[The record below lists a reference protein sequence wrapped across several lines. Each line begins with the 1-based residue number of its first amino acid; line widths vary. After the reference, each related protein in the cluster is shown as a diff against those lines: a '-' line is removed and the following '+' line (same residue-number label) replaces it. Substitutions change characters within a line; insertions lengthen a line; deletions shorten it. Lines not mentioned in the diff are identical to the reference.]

1 MAFSYDGRGLPLLNS
16 YARAL
21 EFWKT
26 AYRWSDEPVER
37 VLDSKRKKFVTIRKL
52 NDNSIACKL
61 HHTDVVTFHPDNS
74 ISIMPY
80 PSVSTDEFFNQ
91 LGINGGLDASFN
103 QGMIRVNDLWYL
115 AVSRDAL
122 RISLDTLEWR
132 TQPEPFVIKT
142 IDRKRAKAARDLYEY
157 DAFSKWVK
165 MMAAMGVCP
174 ERSSGWF
181 DTRQVLSK
189 LQDRD
194 QWSTLCVFD
203 KHDYTRL
210 NTNLTI
216 NRVRDAIYYQHPD
229 VYNKEVKPY
238 LTSWTEVEKWKRSK

>member
-21 EFWKT
+21 EFWET

-52 NDNSIACKL
+52 NDNSIACRL

-80 PSVSTDEFFNQ
+80 QSVSTDEFFNR

-103 QGMIRVNDLWYL
+103 RGMIRVGERVYR

-132 TQPEPFVIKT
+132 TQPEPFVIRT
-142 IDRKRAKAARDLYEY
+142 IDRKRAKAARDLYDY
-157 DAFSKWVK
+157 AAFAGWARMLDASQTT
-165 MMAAMGVCP
+165 P
-174 ERSSGWF
+174 EFRSGWF
-181 DTRQVLSK
+181 NPQQILTQ
-189 LQDRD
+189 LQDRNE
-194 QWSTLCVFD
+194 WPTLIVLGGYGRGVNANATI
-203 KHDYTRL
+203 KH
-210 NTNLTI
+210 
-216 NRVRDAIYYQHPD
+216 VRDAIYYRHPD
-229 VYNKEVKPY
+229 VYDKEVKPY